1 MFPEDLPVWLNHFE
15 HHARHP
21 RSIPTDV
28 PDVLMPHERR
38 LIARS
43 IAIFQLGEQAEG
55 RTLTRAAQRFSEARR
70 LSSVARIV
78 ELFIREEQRHAALL
92 REFMEHHGIAL
103 KSADWT
109 DAVFRRIR
117 RFAGLELYLYVFIS
131 AELIGNVYYRA
142 LESATNCQ
150 RLKVLCRVLV
160 SEELAH
166 VGFESDL
173 LLGLRGSRAAPTRAL
188 LRWAHRAFFV
198 CTACIVWAT
207 HRPVLGAAGMGF
219 TGFLKSCLAQYSFY
233 LEPAQRSADDLRRAL
248 G

>member
-1 MFPEDLPVWLNHFE
+1 MFPDDLPVWLNHFE

-21 RSIPTDV
+21 RSIPSDI
-28 PDVLMPHERR
+28 PDVLKPHERR
-38 LIARS
+38 LISRS

-55 RTLTRAAQRFSEARR
+55 RTLTRAARRFSRARQ
-70 LSSVARIV
+70 LPSVARIV

-92 REFMEHHGIAL
+92 KGFMEHHGIPL

-117 RFAGLELYLYVFIS
+117 RLAGLELYLYVFIS

-142 LESATNCQ
+142 LEAATGCQ

-173 LLGLRGSRAAPTRAL
+173 LLAMRSSRAAPTRAL
-188 LRWAHRAFFV
+188 LRWAHRFFFGG
-198 CTACIVWAT
+198 TACIVWAT
-207 HRPVLGAAGMGF
+207 HRPVLRAGGMSF
-219 TGFLKSCLAQYSFY
+219 TDFLGSCLAQYSFY
-233 LEPAQRSADDLRRAL
+233 LEPAYSGDLRRAMR
-248 G
+248 